1 MHRSIFILNWKWF
14 PTDVSNSYPF
24 PYWTFS
30 LFPLFVCN
38 FFNGEKPDSH
48 HPLSIYLIFQ
58 FQGSIYSGFRIINLY
73 SHGNNFINSSTVF
86 YFGFCFTYFTHSHE
100 HSLVFV
106 LHHLLIHMNTF
117 FCTSFSSFF
126 SPIHLASLKNLHSV
140 CFHLNDTLEKAEH
153 IEKVNTAVAVSYI
166 LYHILPFILG
176 SPDLQMNF

>member
-126 SPIHLASLKNLHSV
+126 FPHTFSRSGKS
-140 CFHLNDTLEKAEH
+140 T
-153 IEKVNTAVAVSYI
+153 EKVNTAVAVSYI